1 LIESSN
7 KEKGD
12 HAQKIAIRLRE
23 RLAASAMNSQEEGAW
38 GNLDLLPLIP
48 PKDLTVMTEDLVA
61 LITVGRGEE
70 ISSQIGGHQSSIRTV
85 SSKLT

>member
-12 HAQKIAIRLRE
+12 HAQKNAILLRDRLE
-23 RLAASAMNSQEEGAW
+23 TNAMISQEEGAL
-38 GNLDLLPLIP
+38 GNLDHLPLIP
-48 PKDLTVMTEDLVA
+48 PKDLTVMIEGPA
-61 LITVGRGEE
+61 GLITVGRGEE
-70 ISSQIGGHQSSIRTV
+70 TSRLTGGSQSSIRTV